1 MRRAIAGA
9 ILGFVLLGMPLAGF
23 ATGGPSSTETL
34 RMKILT
40 SLVAVAAAA
49 NLGALI
55 GGTGAI
61 VAAIDRSRT
70 PQSPT
75 GKPED

>member
-1 MRRAIAGA
+1 MGRAIAGA
-9 ILGFVLLGMPLAGF
+9 ILGFVLLGIPLAGF
-23 ATGGPSSTETL
+23 VADAHGGGSDRLL
-34 RMKILT
+34 R

-61 VAAIDRSRT
+61 VAAIERNRS
-70 PQSPT
+70 PQSPAVN
-75 GKPED
+75 KDE